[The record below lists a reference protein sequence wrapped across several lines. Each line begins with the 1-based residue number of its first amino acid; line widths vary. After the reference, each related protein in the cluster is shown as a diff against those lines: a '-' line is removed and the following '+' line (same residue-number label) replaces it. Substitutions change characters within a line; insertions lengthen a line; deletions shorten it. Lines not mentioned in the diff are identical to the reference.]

1 MRLFLHIFVTTMDAY
16 QLITVLGPTAS
27 GKTTFAAALA
37 ARLDTEIISADSR
50 QIYRSMDIGT
60 GKDLADYTVN
70 GKAIP
75 YHLIDICDPGYKYN
89 VFEYQ
94 HDFFRAYEA
103 IREKGK
109 LPILCGGTG
118 MYIEAVLKGYK
129 LLDVP
134 QNPELR
140 ESLKDKS
147 LPELEQIL
155 AGYKVLHNKTDVDT
169 AQRAIRAIEIE
180 EYYKSEAPD
189 ANEYDP
195 VNSLIIGI
203 DIDRELR
210 REKISRRL
218 RARLDEGMVD
228 EVKGIIASGVKPEDL
243 IYYGLEYKYLTLYII
258 GELSY
263 EDMVSQLEIAIHQ
276 FAKRQMTWFRGMERR
291 GSEIH
296 WIDATLPTEEKIE
309 KTLELLKYK
318 KI

>member
-1 MRLFLHIFVTTMDAY
+1 
-16 QLITVLGPTAS
+16 
-27 GKTTFAAALA
+27 
-37 ARLDTEIISADSR
+37 
-50 QIYRSMDIGT
+50 
-60 GKDLADYTVN
+60 
-70 GKAIP
+70 
-75 YHLIDICDPGYKYN
+75 
-89 VFEYQ
+89 
-94 HDFFRAYEA
+94 
-103 IREKGK
+103 
-109 LPILCGGTG
+109 
-118 MYIEAVLKGYK
+118 MYIEAVLKGYR

-169 AQRAIRAIEIE
+169 TQRAIRAIEIE
-180 EYYKSEAPD
+180 EYYKNEAPD

-195 VNSLIIGI
+195 IDSLIIGI

-210 REKISRRL
+210 RGKISRRL
-218 RARLDEGMVD
+218 HARLDEGMVD
-228 EVKGIIASGVKPEDL
+228 EVRKIIDSGVKPEDL

-291 GSEIH
+291 GSTIH
-296 WIDATLPTEEKIE
+296 WIDATLPTEKKIE
-309 KTLELLKYK
+309 KALELLKR
-318 KI
+318 